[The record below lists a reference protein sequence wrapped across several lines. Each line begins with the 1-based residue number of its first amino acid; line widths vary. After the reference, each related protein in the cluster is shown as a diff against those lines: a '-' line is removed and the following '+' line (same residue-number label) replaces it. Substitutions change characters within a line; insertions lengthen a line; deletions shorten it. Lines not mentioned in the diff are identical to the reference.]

1 LINGFISISTPNPTV
16 PTQVISAQPSTT
28 TTLAEAEFVTLA
40 FSTPTSAFSAMPGAI
55 VPTQAITVSGG
66 TSTTLAE
73 PKSVLLAFSTPTS
86 ASQTMPSA
94 IIPTQQIK
102 TVLTYAKTDGV
113 PIVTG
118 NVVAATVTQTWYMG

>member
-1 LINGFISISTPNPTV
+1 
-16 PTQVISAQPSTT
+16 
-28 TTLAEAEFVTLA
+28 
-40 FSTPTSAFSAMPGAI
+40 MPGVI

-86 ASQTMPSA
+86 PATTMPSA
-94 IIPTQQIK
+94 IIPSQQIK